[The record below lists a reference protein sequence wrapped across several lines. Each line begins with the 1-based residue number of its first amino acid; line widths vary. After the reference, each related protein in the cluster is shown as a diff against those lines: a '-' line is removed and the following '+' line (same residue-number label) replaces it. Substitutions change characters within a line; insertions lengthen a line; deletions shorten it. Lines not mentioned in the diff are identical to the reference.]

1 MMIDLT
7 QAEANL
13 LLAMEKHRTKDASY
27 SFGALRLEIPL
38 QSLDQ
43 REHFLLDI
51 GRGRINLLKG
61 TYQTRAKQ
69 VVILARLDF
78 GGTPHRNPDG
88 EEIPSPHLHIFRE
101 GFADKW
107 AQPLPAEHF
116 TNSDDTWVLFVDFL
130 RFCNVTKPPV
140 FEREL
145 FV

>member
-1 MMIDLT
+1 MIDLT

-13 LLAMEKHRTKDASY
+13 LLAMEKHRTNDDSHR
-27 SFGALRLEIPL
+27 FGSQRLEIPL
-38 QSLDQ
+38 QSVDQ

-69 VVILARLDF
+69 TVILARLDF
-78 GGTPHRNPDG
+78 GGQPHRNPDG
-88 EEIPSPHLHIFRE
+88 EEVFSPHLHIFRE

-116 TNSDDTWVLFVDFL
+116 ANSDDSWVLFEDFL
-130 RFCNVTKPPV
+130 RFCNVTRPPV
-140 FEREL
+140 FVREL

>member
-1 MMIDLT
+1 MIDLT

-13 LLAMEKHRTKDASY
+13 LLAMEKHRTNDDTHR
-27 SFGALRLEIPL
+27 FGALRLEIPL
-38 QSLDQ
+38 QSVDL
-43 REHFLLDI
+43 REYFLLDI

-69 VVILARLDF
+69 AVILARLDF
-78 GGTPHRNPDG
+78 GGQPHRNPDG
-88 EEIPSPHLHIFRE
+88 QEIPSPHLHVFRE

-107 AQPLPAEHF
+107 ANLLPTEVF
-116 TNSDDTWVLFVDFL
+116 TNPNDPLAMFEDFL
-130 RFCNVTKPPV
+130 RFCNVTRPPV

>member
-1 MMIDLT
+1 MIDLT

-13 LLAMEKHRTKDASY
+13 LLALEKHRTNDDSHR
-27 SFGALRLEIPL
+27 FGALRLEIPL
-38 QSLDQ
+38 QSADQ
-43 REHFLLDI
+43 REHFLLDTS
-51 GRGRINLLKG
+51 RGRINLLKG

-69 VVILARLDF
+69 TLILARLDF

-88 EEIPSPHLHIFRE
+88 EEVPSPHLHIFRE

-116 TNSDDTWVLFVDFL
+116 GDLNDPWMLFGDFL
-130 RFCNVTKPPV
+130 RFCNVTRPPV

>member
-1 MMIDLT
+1 MIDLT

-13 LLAMEKHRTKDASY
+13 LLALGKHRTNDDSHR
-27 SFGALRLEIPL
+27 FGALRLEIPL
-38 QSLDQ
+38 QSVDQ

-51 GRGRINLLKG
+51 GRGRIDLVKG

-69 VVILARLDF
+69 TVILARLDF
-78 GGTPHRNPDG
+78 GGKPHRNPDG

-107 AQPLPAEHF
+107 AQLLPFEHF
-116 TNSDDTWVLFVDFL
+116 TNPDDYWALFADFL
-130 RFCNVTKPPV
+130 RFCNVTRPPI
-140 FEREL
+140 FEPEL

>member
-1 MMIDLT
+1 MIDLT

-13 LLAMEKHRTKDASY
+13 LLTMEKHRTNDESHR
-27 SFGALRLEIPL
+27 FGALRLEIPL
-38 QSLDQ
+38 QSVDQ

-69 VVILARLDF
+69 AVILARLDF
-78 GGTPHRNPDG
+78 GGQPHRNPDG
-88 EEIPSPHLHIFRE
+88 QEVSCPHLHIFRE
-101 GFADKW
+101 GFAVKW
-107 AQPLPAEHF
+107 AQPLPVEHF
-116 TNSDDTWVLFVDFL
+116 SNPDDSWSIFEDFL

-140 FEREL
+140 FEHEL

>member
-1 MMIDLT
+1 MIDLT

-13 LLAMEKHRTKDASY
+13 LLAMEKHRTNDDPHR
-27 SFGALRLEIPL
+27 FGALRLEIPL

-78 GGTPHRNPDG
+78 GGMPHRNPDG
-88 EEIPSPHLHIFRE
+88 EEIPSPHLHVFRE

-107 AQPLPAEHF
+107 AQPLPPEHF
-116 TNSDDTWVLFVDFL
+116 TKPSDSWALLEDFL
-130 RFCNVTKPPV
+130 RLCNVTKPPV

-145 FV
+145 FE

>member
-1 MMIDLT
+1 MMDMT
-7 QAEANL
+7 QDEANQ
-13 LLAMEKHRTKDASY
+13 LLAMEKHRTNDDSHRFV
-27 SFGALRLEIPL
+27 SLRVEIPL
-38 QSLDQ
+38 QSVDQ

-78 GGTPHRNPDG
+78 GGMPHRHPDG

-107 AQPLPAEHF
+107 AQPLPAENF
-116 TNSDDTWVLFVDFL
+116 SNPNDSWALFEDFL
-130 RFCNVTKPPV
+130 RLCNVTKPPV
-140 FEREL
+140 F
-145 FV
+145 

>member
-1 MMIDLT
+1 MIDLT
-7 QAEANL
+7 QTEADQ
-13 LLAMEKHRTKDASY
+13 LLAMEKHRTNDERHKFS
-27 SFGALRLEIPL
+27 ALRLEVPL
-38 QSLDQ
+38 CSVDQ

-69 VVILARLDF
+69 ALILARLDF
-78 GGTPHRNPDG
+78 GGPPHRNPDG
-88 EEIPSPHLHIFRE
+88 QEIGCPHLHVFQA

-107 AQPLPAEHF
+107 AKPLPTEYF
-116 TNSDDTWVLFVDFL
+116 TNPADPWVLFVDFL